1 MMARSA
7 SADIMCVGSKCVR
20 EKFTGIIR
28 YAILTPSK
36 LSIVAFR
43 GSDFSNCEKKGRKKR
58 IGGIVVINCRYR
70 MLRVSSSSG

>member
-36 LSIVAFR
+36 LSFVALE
-43 GSDFSNCEKKGRKKR
+43 GAT
-58 IGGIVVINCRYR
+58 
-70 MLRVSSSSG
+70 